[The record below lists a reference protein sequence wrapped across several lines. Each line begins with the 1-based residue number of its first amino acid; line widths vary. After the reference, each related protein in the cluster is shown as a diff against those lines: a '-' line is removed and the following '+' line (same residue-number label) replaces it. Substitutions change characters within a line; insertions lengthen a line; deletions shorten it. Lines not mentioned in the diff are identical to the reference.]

1 MSAHVN
7 NELATTILLAKVQAE
22 RKGKGKRKNEEGRRK
37 EEKRHGKKRG
47 LEHNLQMIYCCPQ
60 PLHCAV
66 KFSK

>member
-22 RKGKGKRKNEEGRRK
+22 RKGKGRRK
-37 EEKRHGKKRG
+37 KERREKAWKKKGGKK
-47 LEHNLQMIYCCPQ
+47 HNLQMIYCCPQ